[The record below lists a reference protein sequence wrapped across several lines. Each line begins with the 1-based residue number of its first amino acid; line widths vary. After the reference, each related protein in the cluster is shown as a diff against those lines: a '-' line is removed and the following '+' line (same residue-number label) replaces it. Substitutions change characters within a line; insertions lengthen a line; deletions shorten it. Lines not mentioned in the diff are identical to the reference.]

1 MSDKTIRYAAIVR
14 DTIVDGLGLRDTL
27 YVSYCPHNC
36 PGCHNKALQNKN
48 YGQEIKLDELLNIL
62 LESDNHLTLSGGE
75 PMEQAYN
82 LALLVHEYKKYRP
95 NNNIWVYSGYTF
107 EQIIQDED
115 KLTLLKQCDI
125 LVDGK
130 FEIDKKSLNL
140 KFKGSSNQRIID
152 IKKSL
157 AENKIIE
164 LDL

>member
-36 PGCHNKALQNKN
+36 PGCHNKDLQNKN

-157 AENKIIE
+157 LENKVIE
-164 LDL
+164 LDI

>member
-48 YGQEIKLDELLNIL
+48 YGQEIELDELLNIL

-75 PMEQAYN
+75 PMEQAYK